1 MLDSTIA
8 MISPWAELDCQE
20 AGRPCFGK
28 QNRIRQVQDE
38 YLSSRM
44 QLVRRLPP
52 LGTLRAFEAA
62 ARHLSFKEAA
72 RELGLTPTAISHQIR
87 LLEEY
92 CGETLFRR
100 RPRPLALSDAGA
112 RLFPAIRDG
121 FDAFASALASLPGE
135 AEAKPLRVTTTSAFA
150 SRWLVPRLGLWREV
164 HADVALSIIGVDRV
178 VKLDADEADLAIRYA
193 RSAPHAASRE
203 IFRDRFY
210 PVCSPKLLAKG
221 PAIRQARD
229 FAAYPL
235 IHFDWFA
242 SDPTAPSWRKWFELA
257 SVSDPRARQRWQI
270 ALSFRE
276 ELHAIEAVLAGQGI
290 ALCSDVIVADDLASG
305 ALVKATDLAL
315 PGYGFYPVYAPDHPR
330 RDVIEM
336 FVRWISTVARRT

>member
-1 MLDSTIA
+1 MA
-8 MISPWAELDCQE
+8 P
-20 AGRPCFGK
+20 
-28 QNRIRQVQDE
+28 
-38 YLSSRM
+38 
-44 QLVRRLPP
+44 VRRLPP

-72 RELGLTPTAISHQIR
+72 NELGLTPTAISHQIR

-100 RPRPLALSDAGA
+100 RPRPLALSDAGT

-121 FDAFASALASLPGE
+121 FNGFASALSSLHSEGE
-135 AEAKPLRVTTTSAFA
+135 ANTLRVTTTSAFA
-150 SRWLVPRLGLWREV
+150 SRWLVPRLSLWREA
-164 HADVALSIIGVDRV
+164 HPDVALSIIGVDRV

-193 RSAPHAASRE
+193 RSVPRGASRE
-203 IFRDRFY
+203 IFRDQFY

-221 PAIRQARD
+221 PTIRRPSD
-229 FAAYPL
+229 LGGYPL

-242 SDPTAPSWRKWFELA
+242 NDPTAPNWQRWFEMA
-257 SVSDPRARQRWQI
+257 SVSDPRAGNTCQI

-290 ALCSDVIVADDLASG
+290 ALCSDIVVADDLASG
-305 ALVKATDLAL
+305 ALAKALDLAL
-315 PGYGFYPVYAPDHPR
+315 PGYGYYPVYASNHPR
-330 RDVIEM
+330 RAIIEV
-336 FVRWISTVARRT
+336 FVQWISAESAEKGHPTLTMSTAGRD

>member
-1 MLDSTIA
+1 MH
-8 MISPWAELDCQE
+8 
-20 AGRPCFGK
+20 
-28 QNRIRQVQDE
+28 
-38 YLSSRM
+38 
-44 QLVRRLPP
+44 LVRRLPP

-72 RELGLTPTAISHQIR
+72 KELGLTPTAISHQIR

-121 FDAFASALASLPGE
+121 FDVFASALASLAGE
-135 AEAKPLRVTTTSAFA
+135 AEAKPLRITTTSAFA
-150 SRWLVPRLGLWREV
+150 SRWLVPRLSLWREV

-178 VKLDADEADLAIRYA
+178 VKLEADEADLAIRYA
-193 RSAPHAASRE
+193 RSAPHGASHE
-203 IFRDRFY
+203 IFRDQFY

-221 PAIRQARD
+221 PAIRQAGD
-229 FAAYPL
+229 VAGYPL

-242 SDPTAPSWRKWFELA
+242 NDPTAPGWKKWFELA
-257 SVSDPRARQRWQI
+257 SISDPGARQGWQV

-290 ALCSDVIVADDLASG
+290 ALCSDVMVADDLASG
-305 ALVKATDLAL
+305 ALVKALDLAL

-330 RDVIEM
+330 RATIEV
-336 FVRWISTVARRT
+336 FVQWISTVAVYGKVARVQND